1 MKDGT
6 NIKVESTFN
15 TCKIK
20 FCGEEMNMKGAFS
33 TFLHFSIFASD
44 RKDWLFR
51 KSWKDHDFQY
61 NKNHIL
67 ISIDFVIQGIF

>member
-1 MKDGT
+1 
-6 NIKVESTFN
+6 
-15 TCKIK
+15 
-20 FCGEEMNMKGAFS
+20 MNMKGAFS